1 MQKTNYIQ
9 FKKQRELGDILTVTF
24 KFIRENYKALF
35 RNILKVTGPFFL
47 IMVAALG
54 YYTWSVAGSP
64 FEALSNGFGN
74 FIISFSVLAFALLL
88 FYSALYGTVFHY
100 IKSYV
105 ENDGAVVDEAVK
117 QGVQE
122 DFLKL
127 LLLFFLTGILILA
140 GLVLF
145 VIPGIYVMV
154 PLSLAAAILV
164 FKRYS
169 VTDAISYSFDL
180 VKNHWW
186 MTFLTLLVIMMLVY
200 IIGLVFQIPLII
212 YMIVKTFTMVQEGSV
227 ADPSAFTDW
236 PFLVLNVISSVI
248 QYLLSVISV
257 IAIGFIYF
265 NLNEHK
271 NLTGT
276 FETIENLGN

>member
-1 MQKTNYIQ
+1 M
-9 FKKQRELGDILTVTF
+9 TF
-24 KFIRENYKALF
+24 KFLRENYKSMF
-35 RNILKVTGPFFL
+35 RNILKVAGPFFL

-64 FEALSNGFGN
+64 FEALTSGFGN
-74 FIISFSVLAFALLL
+74 FLISFLVLAFALLL
-88 FYSALYGTVFHY
+88 FYSALYGTIFHF
-100 IKSYV
+100 IKSYI
-105 ENDGAVVDEAVK
+105 ENNGNVVDEEVK
-117 QGVQE
+117 QGVHQ

-127 LLLFFLTGILILA
+127 LLMFFITGILVVA

-145 VIPGIYVMV
+145 IIPGIYIMV

-164 FKRYS
+164 FQRFS

-186 MTFLTLLVIMMLVY
+186 MTFLTLIVVMMLVY
-200 IIGLVFQIPLII
+200 IIGLVFQIPLIV
-212 YMIVKTFTMVQEGSV
+212 YMVIKTFTMVQEGSV
-227 ADPSAFTDW
+227 ADPSSFNDW
-236 PFLVLNVISSVI
+236 PFIVLNVFSSVI

-257 IAIGFIYF
+257 IAIAFIYF

>member
-1 MQKTNYIQ
+1 MQNTNYIQ

-24 KFIRENYKALF
+24 KFLRENYKPLF
-35 RNILKVTGPFFL
+35 RNIFKVVGPFFL

-64 FEALSNGFGN
+64 FEALTAGFGN
-74 FIISFSVLAFALLL
+74 FLVSFSVLAIALLL
-88 FYSALYGTVFHY
+88 FYSALYGTIFHY
-100 IKSYV
+100 IKSYM
-105 ENDGAVVDEAVK
+105 ENGGIIVDEDIK
-117 QGVQE
+117 QGVQQ

-127 LLLFFLTGILILA
+127 LLLFFIVGILTLA

-145 VIPGIYVMV
+145 IIPGIYVMV

-164 FKRYS
+164 FQKFS
-169 VTDAISYSFDL
+169 VTEAISYSFDL
-180 VKNHWW
+180 VKNYWW
-186 MTFLTLLVIMMLVY
+186 MTFLTLIVIMILVY

-227 ADPSAFTDW
+227 ADPSSFTDW
-236 PFLVLNVISSVI
+236 PFIVLNVFSSVI
-248 QYLLSVISV
+248 QYLLSIISG
-257 IAIGFIYF
+257 IAIAFIYF